1 MVSQGF
7 FEVYYLVT
15 FTPTLSLIMDHSDF
29 AIAELI
35 KQLKTIEYD
44 QLFENNKSKREE
56 MQPNSINIAKR
67 VGSMLYVSRTFSF
80 IYTLQRL
87 LMERNQIK
95 IRQKIS

>member
-1 MVSQGF
+1 
-7 FEVYYLVT
+7 
-15 FTPTLSLIMDHSDF
+15 
-29 AIAELI
+29 
-35 KQLKTIEYD
+35 
-44 QLFENNKSKREE
+44 